1 MTKEEFKTLLI
12 EQQVFDELKDG
23 YFGGIS
29 YIRLKY
35 EGSGIDFN
43 RVYRRIVNYRI
54 ATYGTST
61 LFNPGSWVYKNKETR
76 KKESHNAYMRNKY
89 RRNNERN

>member
-54 ATYGTST
+54 
-61 LFNPGSWVYKNKETR
+61 
-76 KKESHNAYMRNKY
+76 
-89 RRNNERN
+89 